1 MTTSLNEPFR
11 DKTEAKQ
18 GGAQP
23 DSEASKWFLPI
34 GCDLEPFTTAARQS
48 EHACQGCPCRRGRQN
63 RLLLVSLRGADRPS
77 GNPRRLTGK
86 RVSHLRPAAR
96 KIAS

>member
-11 DKTEAKQ
+11 DKTEAKH

-48 EHACQGCPCRRGRQN
+48 EHACQAAPAG
-63 RLLLVSLRGADRPS
+63 V
-77 GNPRRLTGK
+77 
-86 RVSHLRPAAR
+86 AAR
-96 KIAS
+96 TDSCWSACEGPTGRLQP